1 MIHTRVCYVAEMLSS
16 YNSVMFV
23 KGGHQDSDM
32 FISIGNVH
40 HRPDVDHHEFA
51 VSASQGGVEVSKQ

>member
-1 MIHTRVCYVAEMLSS
+1 
-16 YNSVMFV
+16 
-23 KGGHQDSDM
+23 M

-40 HRPDVDHHEFA
+40 HRSDVDHHEFA